1 MSTPFHNI
9 GILLWGLKDILFPL
23 SKAKACDMVYLRPME
38 YYAIQVKTGSEEK
51 YINLFKI
58 KHPHAEIGLHF
69 LQRRMPI
76 RKGGKVHHE
85 LASIFPGYIFI
96 ETSDKLPQT
105 LYWALRRTE
114 GFFRFLKSNQDVQPL
129 SGHDLEIVCHF
140 IKAGSVAE
148 KSKVY
153 FDEQDR
159 IVVQEGPLKGLEGS
173 IIKVDKRKGRA
184 KIRLDLDNAPFTI
197 DLAFEVITKA
207 AG

>member
-1 MSTPFHNI
+1 
-9 GILLWGLKDILFPL
+9 
-23 SKAKACDMVYLRPME
+23 ME

-58 KHPHAEIGLHF
+58 KHPENNIFLHF

-76 RKGGKVHHE
+76 RRGGKINHE
-85 LASIFPGYIFI
+85 LAPIFPGYIFI
-96 ETSDKLPQT
+96 ETSGTLPIPV
-105 LYWALRRTE
+105 YWDLRRTE

-129 SGHDLEIVCHF
+129 TGHDLELVSHF
-140 IKAGSVAE
+140 IKSGSIAE
-148 KSKVY
+148 KSLVY
-153 FDEQDR
+153 FDEHDR

-197 DLAFEVITKA
+197 DLAFEVITKT